1 MKKTILFAVSALT
14 AMLGSC
20 SLDQY
25 PHIETTAKDIYETAD
40 NYEAVLSGIY
50 TSMIVNLSDISG
62 DDRFQNYTRSL
73 IMFQEATTDNM
84 DNVWAAGESTTA
96 LNNLAWTASDSWVS
110 AIYYHIFNIIS
121 LSNELIRNA
130 SDEDLERFSDA
141 DRQRIVRYRNEAR
154 GLRALAYYHAL
165 DFFPAVSFVD
175 EDSEVGSYIPP
186 MYDRKQLFGYVESEL
201 KALETALPAVNYGHV
216 TSGAVSALLA
226 RLYLNAEVYTGEPRY
241 DDCIK
246 ACLNVFG
253 GGYSLEDDYFKLF
266 NADND
271 KRTNEILFALATD
284 AIHTTAWGAGTYLV
298 CGTRFD
304 NDAGMEADFGVS
316 SYWNCLRA
324 RPELVDRFESGDR
337 RAYFGSRNRIA
348 YTEENEDYYTVEG
361 DTQYKYQDRPKEI
374 AGHDETTSGWLI
386 NKWSNKTDA
395 GDTASDTAVNGAD
408 TDFPMFRLA
417 EVNLTFAE
425 AVLRG
430 GSGASRSDA
439 LEKVNDVR
447 RRAFGGVA
455 GEISDA
461 DLTLDFI
468 LDERSRELY
477 TEGCRRT
484 DLIRFDRY
492 TSGFNW
498 NWKGGVAGGKDVDAK
513 FRYLPIPEAEL
524 SANPSFKAIN
534 SRYGF

>member
-130 SDEDLERFSDA
+130 SDEDLERFSDT
-141 DRQRIVRYRNEAR
+141 DRERIVRYRNEAR

-216 TSGAVSALLA
+216 TSGAVLALLA

-316 SYWNCLRA
+316 FYWNCLRA

-498 NWKGGVAGGKDVDAK
+498 NWKGGVAEGKDVDAK